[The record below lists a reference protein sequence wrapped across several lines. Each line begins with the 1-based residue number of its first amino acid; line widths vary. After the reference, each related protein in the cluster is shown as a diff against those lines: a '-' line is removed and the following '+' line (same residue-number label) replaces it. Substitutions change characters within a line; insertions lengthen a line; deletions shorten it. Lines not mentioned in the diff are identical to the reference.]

1 MKMNKHYNELKASYL
16 FVDIAHK
23 VAAYQEAHP
32 EKEII
37 RLGIGDVTQPLAKCV
52 VKAMHDAAD
61 EMGTKEGFH
70 GYGPEQGYPFLKQ
83 AIQGY
88 YAGRGTQLAED
99 EIFISDGA
107 KSDLA
112 NVLGLFDVDNTVL
125 VPDPV
130 YPTYVDDNVTDGRK
144 IIYSRTSQENG
155 FLGMP
160 DENVKADIIYICSP
174 NNPTGA
180 AYTRDQL
187 KAWVDYARKNDAI
200 ILYDAAYECFIS
212 DENLARSIFEIEGAR
227 ECAIEICSF
236 SKIAGFTGTRCGY
249 TVVPKELER
258 EGMNINKLWLRRQTT
273 KFNGVPYVVQR
284 AAAAVFTESG
294 MAEIQQ
300 NLDYYRKNAKV
311 IADAL
316 DECGVWYCGGKNS
329 PYIWLRCPGNMKSWE
344 FFDWL
349 LENCG
354 VVGTP
359 GVGFG
364 ECGEG
369 YFRLTAFGDAEK
381 TKMAAER
388 IKTAIKALNDAI
400 ILYDAAYECFISDEN
415 LARSIFEIEGA
426 RECAIEICSFSK
438 IAGFTGTRCGYTVVP
453 KELEREGMNIN
464 KLWLRRQTTKFNGVP
479 YVVQRAAAAVFTES
493 GMAEIQ
499 QNLDYY
505 RKNAKVIAD
514 ALDECGV
521 WYCGGKNSPYI
532 WLRCPGNMKS
542 WQFFDWLL
550 ENCGVV
556 GTPGVG
562 FGECGEGYFR
572 LTAFGDAEKTKLAAE
587 RIKTAIKAL

>member
-144 IIYSRTSQENG
+144 IIYSRTGQENG

-187 KAWVDYARKNDAI
+187 KVWVDYARKNNAI

-212 DENLARSIFEIEGAR
+212 DGELARSIFEIEGAR

-249 TVVPKELER
+249 TVVPRELVFTASNGQE
-258 EGMNINKLWLRRQTT
+258 MSLHAMWNRRQST
-273 KFNGVPYVVQR
+273 KFNGTSYIIQKG
-284 AAAAVFTESG
+284 AAAVFTEEG
-294 MAEIQQ
+294 MTQCRENIA
-300 NLDYYRKNAKV
+300 YYQENARI
-311 IADAL
+311 IADTL
-316 DECGVWYCGGKNS
+316 KRRNIRFFGGVHS
-329 PYIWLRCPGNMKSWE
+329 PYIWFECPDGMESWE
-344 FFDWL
+344 FFDYL
-349 LENCG
+349 LNNAQ

-359 GVGFG
+359 GAGFG
-364 ECGEG
+364 ENGKN
-369 YFRLTAFGDAEK
+369 YFRLTSFNNHEN
-381 TKMAAER
+381 TIAAMKR
-388 IKTAIKALNDAI
+388 
-400 ILYDAAYECFISDEN
+400 
-415 LARSIFEIEGA
+415 FEHL
-426 RECAIEICSFSK
+426 F
-438 IAGFTGTRCGYTVVP
+438 
-453 KELEREGMNIN
+453 
-464 KLWLRRQTTKFNGVP
+464 
-479 YVVQRAAAAVFTES
+479 
-493 GMAEIQ
+493 
-499 QNLDYY
+499 
-505 RKNAKVIAD
+505 
-514 ALDECGV
+514 
-521 WYCGGKNSPYI
+521 
-532 WLRCPGNMKS
+532 
-542 WQFFDWLL
+542 
-550 ENCGVV
+550 
-556 GTPGVG
+556 
-562 FGECGEGYFR
+562 
-572 LTAFGDAEKTKLAAE
+572 
-587 RIKTAIKAL
+587 